1 MKVSIVGAGYVGL
14 VTAACFAE
22 FGHDVLCV
30 EKIPAKLAM
39 LRGGEVP
46 IYEPGLDEL
55 VRKHQASGRLRFASE
70 VREGVAHADVIFL
83 CVGTPQSDDG
93 SADLSQ
99 IEGAAREIA
108 QSMSSP
114 KTIVEKSTVPVN
126 TNEWIRKTVHRYK
139 KSGAH
144 VRVCSNPEFLREGS
158 ALEDFM
164 NPDRIIVG
172 VEGDE
177 DRATFRELYRPLLAS
192 GREIIFTNP
201 AEAELIKHA
210 ANSFLAMKIS
220 YANMLAD
227 LCSKTNASVKN
238 VVRGI
243 GLDTRIGTQFLN
255 AGIGYGGSCFPK
267 DVKAFIRIAE
277 EHGADFAL
285 LREVEAINGKQR
297 IRFCELVE
305 EVLWINKDK
314 RIAVWGLA
322 FKPNTDDIR
331 ESPAIEVVRFLKES
345 GARLIL
351 VDPKAAENFQQL
363 FPESDRVRYTNDAY
377 ASARDADALILLTEW
392 EEFRAIDLAQL
403 RREMSLPI
411 IIDGRNMFDR
421 REVEAAGFE
430 YYGMG
435 T

>member
-1 MKVSIVGAGYVGL
+1 MNVTIIGAGYVGL

-22 FGHDVLCV
+22 FGHRVLCI
-30 EKIPAKLAM
+30 EKDAPKLEM
-39 LRGGEVP
+39 LRRGEVP
-46 IYEPGLDEL
+46 IYEPGLEEL
-55 VRKHQASGRLRFASE
+55 VRKHQSSRTLSFAAE
-70 VREGVAHADVIFL
+70 VREGAAHADVIFL

-99 IEGAAREIA
+99 IEGAVREIA
-108 QSMSSP
+108 QSMSSA
-114 KTIVEKSTVPVN
+114 KTVVEKSTVPVT

-139 KSGAH
+139 KSGAA

-158 ALEDFM
+158 ALHDFM
-164 NPDRIIVG
+164 NPDRIVVG

-177 DRATFRELYRPLLAS
+177 DRATFKELYKPLLTN

-220 YANMLAD
+220 YSNMLAE
-227 LCSKTNASVKN
+227 LCAKTNASVKN

-243 GLDTRIGTQFLN
+243 GLDGRIGTQFLS

-277 EHGADFAL
+277 EHGADFSL
-285 LREVEAINGKQR
+285 LREVETINGRQR
-297 IRFCELVE
+297 ERFCELIE

-331 ESPAIEVVRFLKES
+331 ESPAIEVVRYLTES
-345 GARLIL
+345 GARLTL
-351 VDPKAAENFQQL
+351 VDPKAADNFRRL
-363 FPESDRVRYTNDAY
+363 FPESDRIRYAEEAG
-377 ASARDADALILLTEW
+377 ASARGADALVVLTEW
-392 EEFRAIDLAQL
+392 DEFRRVDLAQL
-403 RREMSLPI
+403 RSEMALPI

-421 REVEAAGFE
+421 SEVEAAGFE

>member
-22 FGHDVLCV
+22 FGHEVLCV

-39 LRGGEVP
+39 LRRGEVP

-70 VREGVAHADVIFL
+70 VREGVAHAEVIFL

-139 KSGAH
+139 KSGAR

-177 DRATFRELYRPLLAS
+177 DRATFRELYGPLLAN

-243 GLDTRIGTQFLN
+243 GLDNRIGTQFLN

-297 IRFCELVE
+297 NRFCELVE

-345 GARLIL
+345 GARLTL

-363 FPESDRVRYTNDAY
+363 FPESDQVRYTNDAY

-392 EEFRAIDLAQL
+392 EEFRRIDLARL
-403 RREMSLPI
+403 RAEMALPI
-411 IIDGRNMFDR
+411 LLDGRNMFDR